1 MSGYILGLLIICTS
15 LVFVSSFFY
24 KNKDSSMNNM
34 VYVMAYSMSIGLTLG
49 FYFGAFYKEDLLIAT
64 LLSILFGGI
73 AGLLIGTKL
82 HFHLMIEGL
91 FSGLMAGMMGAMLT
105 TMLSVKQAQFLII
118 IGVLLTVGITILC
131 ILQFLSETLNER
143 SYNVIMLLGCVILL
157 MVFIKFP
164 NEIIKENKNASN
176 QHEQHSPSSGTKNN
190 TNQMQREQETVE
202 VFNWGVGIKNYR
214 YLSSNVILKRDQKVL
229 LTLINEDSVE
239 HDIEISPFS
248 FEQID
253 VQKNMDHYNHA
264 KKTSVFHL
272 HVEPKGKNSLSFIP
286 KKSGIYTYYCT
297 IPGHK
302 ESGMIGKI
310 KVS

>member
-1 MSGYILGLLIICTS
+1 
-15 LVFVSSFFY
+15 
-24 KNKDSSMNNM
+24 
-34 VYVMAYSMSIGLTLG
+34 MAYSMSIGLTLG

-105 TMLSVKQAQFLII
+105 TMLSLKQAQFLIM

-143 SYNVIMLLGCVILL
+143 SFNFIMLLGCVILL

-164 NEIIKENKNASN
+164 DEIIKENKNATN
-176 QHEQHSPSSGTKNN
+176 QHEQHSPSSVTKNDM
-190 TNQMQREQETVE
+190 NQMEHEQETAE
-202 VFNWGVGIKNYR
+202 VFNWGVGIKDNR
-214 YLSSNVILKRDQKVL
+214 YLSSNVSLKRDHKVL
-229 LTLINEDSVE
+229 LTLKNDDSVE

-248 FEQID
+248 YE
-253 VQKNMDHYNHA
+253 KLETSNNHSEHDHTMTNEDD
-264 KKTSVFHL
+264 SVFHL
-272 HVEPKGKNSLSFIP
+272 HVEPNETNQISFIP
-286 KKSGIYTYYCT
+286 KEAGIFTYYCT